1 MRICLVSQE
10 YPPETAWGGV
20 GTQTWVKA
28 RALARLGHDV
38 HVLACSAREQQGI
51 RTEVHDGVTV
61 HRIQPP
67 GHDFPV
73 YGKPLWML
81 GYAWLVVQ
89 ALDELMDRHPFD
101 VLDFPE
107 FGGEG
112 FGYQIDRVRW
122 NWAAVVVQVHG
133 PMAMF
138 MDMMQ
143 WPQRGSRLHELGVFM
158 EGFSL
163 RNADAI
169 MASGSGVADVVSRAY
184 GIPRERI
191 DVVHCGVDTAMFS
204 PPPSPDM
211 PADRPTV
218 LFVGKMVKNKGP
230 LVMAEAV
237 LALRKTHPGIR
248 AVFIGDGI
256 DIPNMIRERFAE
268 EGAEESLDLLGF
280 VDLDQLPGFYRRA
293 HAFCA
298 PAEYEG
304 FGQVYIEAQACGCP
318 VIAST
323 SGGGA
328 EAVVDGETGFLVPP
342 EDVAAT
348 TRSLAAILG
357 DPALRRRMSE
367 AGIRRVR
374 DTFAMDRYIGRVVA
388 VYEKAIAFSRGL
400 SDEDKDQ
407 TDWEV
412 PQLRREPRREE
423 R

>member
-28 RALARLGHDV
+28 RALVRLGHDV
-38 HVLACSAREQQGI
+38 HVLACSAVEQQGI
-51 RTEVHDGVTV
+51 RTEVHDGVIV

-67 GHDFPV
+67 GYEFPV

-81 GYAWLVVQ
+81 GYTWLVVA
-89 ALDELMDRHPFD
+89 ALDELTGRHPFD

-112 FGYQIDRVRW
+112 FGYQIDRTRW
-122 NWAAVVVQVHG
+122 NWAAVVVQIHG
-133 PMAMF
+133 PMVMF

-143 WPQRGSRLHELGVFM
+143 WPQHGSRLHELGVFM

-163 RNADAI
+163 RHADAV

-184 GIPRERI
+184 QIPRERI
-191 DVVHCGVDTAMFS
+191 DVVHCGVDTGMFS
-204 PPPSPDM
+204 PAPTPGSL
-211 PADRPTV
+211 ADRPTV

-237 LALRKTHPGIR
+237 LALRDKYPDIH
-248 AVFIGDGI
+248 AVFIGEGI
-256 DIPNMIRERFAE
+256 DVPNTIRERFAE
-268 EGAEESLDLLGF
+268 EGAEANLDLLGF
-280 VDLDQLPGFYRRA
+280 VDLDRLPEFYRRA
-293 HAFCA
+293 HVFCS

-304 FGQVYIEAQACGCP
+304 FGQVSIEAQACGCP

-323 SGGGA
+323 SGGGS
-328 EAVVDGETGFLVPP
+328 EAVIEGTTGFLVPP
-342 EDVAAT
+342 NDVTAT
-348 TRSLAAILG
+348 IRSLDAILG

-367 AGIRRVR
+367 AGVRRVR
-374 DTFAMDRYIGRVVA
+374 QTFAMDRYIERVVA
-388 VYEKAIAFSRGL
+388 VYEKALALSRDL
-400 SDEDKDQ
+400 ADDDKDQ
-407 TDWEV
+407 TDWET
-412 PQLRREPRREE
+412 PHLPGKRHREDG
-423 R
+423 

>member
-1 MRICLVSQE
+1 MRICLISQE

-28 RALARLGHDV
+28 RALARLGHEV

-81 GYAWLVVQ
+81 GWTWLVVQ
-89 ALDELMDRHPFD
+89 TLDELMDRHRFD

-112 FGYQIDRVRW
+112 FGYQIDRTRW

-138 MDMMQ
+138 IETMQ
-143 WPQRGSRLHELGVFM
+143 WPQPGSRLRELGTFM

-163 RNADAI
+163 RHADAI
-169 MASGSGVADVVSRAY
+169 MASGSGVAEVVARTY
-184 GIPRERI
+184 GIARERI
-191 DVVHCGVDTAMFS
+191 DVVHCGVDVGMFS
-204 PPPSPDM
+204 PA
-211 PADRPTV
+211 PAPGIRAERPTV

-237 LALRKTHPGIR
+237 LALRPRFPDIHAI
-248 AVFIGDGI
+248 FIGEGLHV
-256 DIPNMIRERFAE
+256 PNMIRERFTEA
-268 EGAEESLDLLGF
+268 GALDNLDLLGF
-280 VDLDQLPGFYRRA
+280 VDLDHLPDFYRRA
-293 HAFCA
+293 HAFVA

-304 FGQVYIEAQACGCP
+304 FGAVYIEAQACGCP

-323 SGGGA
+323 SGGGS
-328 EAVVDGETGFLVPP
+328 EAVADGETGFLIPY
-342 EDVAAT
+342 EDVSAAT
-348 TRSLAAILG
+348 ACLERLLG
-357 DPALRRRMSE
+357 DADLRHRMGD

-374 DTFAMDRYIGRVVA
+374 ETFAMDRYIEKVVA
-388 VYEKAIAFSRGL
+388 VYERAVAFSQGL
-400 SDEDKDQ
+400 DDDDKDH
-407 TDWEV
+407 TDWES
-412 PQLRREPRREE
+412 PHLPGKHRREDW
-423 R
+423 

>member
-1 MRICLVSQE
+1 MRICLISQE

-28 RALARLGHDV
+28 RALARLGHEV

-81 GYAWLVVQ
+81 GWTWLVVQ
-89 ALDELMDRHPFD
+89 TLDELMDRHRFD

-112 FGYQIDRVRW
+112 FGYQIDRTRW

-138 MDMMQ
+138 IETMQ
-143 WPQRGSRLHELGVFM
+143 WPQPGSRLRELGTFM

-163 RNADAI
+163 RHADAI
-169 MASGSGVADVVSRAY
+169 MASGSGVAEVVARTY
-184 GIPRERI
+184 GIARERI
-191 DVVHCGVDTAMFS
+191 DVVHCGVDVGMFS
-204 PPPSPDM
+204 PA
-211 PADRPTV
+211 PAPGIRAERPTV

-237 LALRKTHPGIR
+237 LALRPRFPDIHAI
-248 AVFIGDGI
+248 FIGEGLHV
-256 DIPNMIRERFAE
+256 PNMIRERFTEA
-268 EGAEESLDLLGF
+268 GALDNLDLLGF
-280 VDLDQLPGFYRRA
+280 VDLDHLPDFYRRA
-293 HAFCA
+293 HAFVA

-304 FGQVYIEAQACGCP
+304 FGAVYIEAQACGCP

-323 SGGGA
+323 SGGGS
-328 EAVVDGETGFLVPP
+328 EAVADGETGFLIPY
-342 EDVAAT
+342 EDVSAAT
-348 TRSLAAILG
+348 ACLERLLG
-357 DPALRRRMSE
+357 DADLRQRMGD

-374 DTFAMDRYIGRVVA
+374 ETFAMDRYIEKVVA
-388 VYEKAIAFSRGL
+388 VYERAVAFSQGL
-400 SDEDKDQ
+400 DDDDKDH
-407 TDWEV
+407 TDWES
-412 PQLRREPRREE
+412 PHLPGKHRREDW
-423 R
+423 

>member
-1 MRICLVSQE
+1 MRICLISQE

-28 RALARLGHDV
+28 RALARLGHEV
-38 HVLACSAREQQGI
+38 HVLACSAWEQEGV

-81 GYAWLVVQ
+81 GWTWLVVQ
-89 ALDELMDRHPFD
+89 TLDELMDRHRFD

-112 FGYQIDRVRW
+112 FGYQIDRTRW

-138 MDMMQ
+138 IETMQ
-143 WPQRGSRLHELGVFM
+143 WPQPGSRLRELGTFM

-163 RNADAI
+163 RHADAI
-169 MASGSGVADVVSRAY
+169 MASGSGVAEVVARTY
-184 GIPRERI
+184 GIPREKI
-191 DVVHCGVDTAMFS
+191 DVVHCGVDVGMFS
-204 PPPSPDM
+204 PA
-211 PADRPTV
+211 PAPGMLVERPTV

-237 LALRKTHPGIR
+237 LALRKKFPDIHAI
-248 AVFIGDGI
+248 FIGDGLHV
-256 DIPNMIRERFAE
+256 PNMIRERFTA
-268 EGAEESLDLLGF
+268 EGALDNLDLLGF
-280 VDLDQLPGFYRRA
+280 IDLDKLPDFYRRA
-293 HAFCA
+293 HAFMA

-304 FGQVYIEAQACGCP
+304 FGAVYIEAQACGCP

-323 SGGGA
+323 SGGGS
-328 EAVVDGETGFLVPP
+328 EAVADGETGFLIPYD
-342 EDVAAT
+342 DVAAAT
-348 TRSLAAILG
+348 DRLERLLG
-357 DPALRRRMSE
+357 DSELRGRMSE

-374 DTFAMDRYIGRVVA
+374 ETFAMDRYIGRVMA
-388 VYEKAIAFSRGL
+388 VYERAVAFSQGL
-400 SDEDKDQ
+400 DDDDKDH
-407 TDWEV
+407 TDWES
-412 PQLRREPRREE
+412 PHLPGKHRREDW
-423 R
+423 